1 MYYYY
6 IIRGIETSW
15 ACMYVAGVQT
25 LAQQKKDIVV
35 DRELS
40 SPNYVVFE
48 EQVSVCSDGISS

>member
-1 MYYYY
+1 
-6 IIRGIETSW
+6 
-15 ACMYVAGVQT
+15 MYVAGVQT